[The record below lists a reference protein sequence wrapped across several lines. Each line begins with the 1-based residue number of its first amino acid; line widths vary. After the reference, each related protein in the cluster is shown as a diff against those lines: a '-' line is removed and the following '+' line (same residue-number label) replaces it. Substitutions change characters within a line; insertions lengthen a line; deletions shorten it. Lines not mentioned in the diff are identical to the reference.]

1 MRDFVVA
8 FAKWESNPE
17 QSFATLFRRELKE
30 TGLYDPSWNIRM
42 IISEISYY
50 FDTFLSVQAFVNFNE
65 ILKNNNFDTSIK
77 NDEFNYK
84 KLKSTIDVDGVEKTM
99 NPSKLLKVIRES
111 FAHNDDNEESN
122 WYSDEQYLVIKSV
135 KDKEGNRHN
144 LKISLSTLLKLI
156 TTFLG
161 NAYFDNYNTMTLKMA
176 DNKLKRS
183 LSERTLTPAQ
193 IGKMFSQGYTK
204 TEGIQE
210 LDKFQ
215 KQALYNCL
223 TVSDYFIENDCEHL
237 NIELITELFPEKA
250 NSYFVGCS
258 CMDAS
263 LFVKEMETSYTS
275 LSDFMSAISNNI
287 ITEVSEN
294 LKFKY
299 NDDFLQFWFG
309 TPQLIDS
316 ILINNLLF
324 YMFTFESEENLKKC
338 FREDV
343 DIRRVRN
350 SLMHGRHF
358 YNYDMAFEF
367 YDGVK
372 ELEHIATITT
382 DEVFKAIDILV
393 HNYIEER
400 DKNNL
405 SET

>member
-1 MRDFVVA
+1 MRDFVIA
-8 FAKWESNPE
+8 FAKWESNTN
-17 QSFATLFRRELKE
+17 QSFTALFRNELKK
-30 TGLYDPSWNIRM
+30 TGLYEKEWDMRDITGE
-42 IISEISYY
+42 IISY
-50 FDTFLSVQAFVNFNE
+50 FETSLSVQAFVCFNE

-77 NDEFNYK
+77 NDEYDYK
-84 KLKSTIDVDGVEKTM
+84 KMKATIDVDGVEKTM
-99 NPSKLLKVIRES
+99 NPAKLLKVIRES
-111 FAHNDDNEESN
+111 FAHNNDNEVSN
-122 WYSDEQYLVIKSV
+122 WYAEENFLIIKSV
-135 KDKEGNRHN
+135 KDKQGNRHN
-144 LKISLSTLLKLI
+144 LKISLPILMKL
-156 TTFLG
+156 TNTFLG
-161 NAYFDNYNTMTLKMA
+161 NAYFEKIDCLSLKVNE
-176 DNKLKRS
+176 NKLKNS
-183 LSERTLTPAQ
+183 LLANRLTPAQ
-193 IGKMFSQGYTK
+193 IGKMFTQSFILSQKIT
-204 TEGIQE
+204 E

-215 KQALYNCL
+215 KQSLYNCL
-223 TVSDYFIENDCEHL
+223 TASDYFVENDCEHL
-237 NIELITELFPEKA
+237 EVSLIAELFPEKNNA
-250 NSYFVGCS
+250 YNVGCS

-263 LFVKEMETSYTS
+263 LFINEIRQNYTS
-275 LSDFMSAISNNI
+275 FDHFLSAVSNNI
-287 ITEVSEN
+287 INDVAEIM
-294 LKFKY
+294 KFKY
-299 NDDFLQFWFG
+299 NNDFLKFCFG
-309 TPQLIDS
+309 DAQYVDS
-316 ILINNLLF
+316 VLINNLLF